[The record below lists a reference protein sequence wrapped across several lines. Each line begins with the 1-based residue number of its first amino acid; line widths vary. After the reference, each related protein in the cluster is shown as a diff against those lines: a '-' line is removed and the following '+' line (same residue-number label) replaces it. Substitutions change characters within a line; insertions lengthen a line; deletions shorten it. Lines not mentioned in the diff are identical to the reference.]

1 MSTVSEVAP
10 APVEPP
16 VDTLMDEAQDD
27 ERGSVGAELVASGR
41 AIDAAPSLE
50 AGASPDHPSQA
61 SAARPLTGSTVRAQ
75 ALDAGP
81 SPEAPEQDERSAR
94 LTFLRINA
102 FSAAMAVMAGAL
114 LLTAPLHHAG
124 PVHSLMPQPAMFAVL
139 CVMWTAAAW
148 YPVELHYRGNTYL
161 AVLEEVPMLLG
172 LVFLAPSL
180 LILCV
185 VCAETFVRVGPHRQP
200 FVKSFFNVASG
211 AISVALAIIVYRE
224 LLGSSSPV
232 SVRGWVAAAVALI
245 TSTVATTSSVRIV
258 IALAGQTTERRTAV
272 QSTTTVMLAAAN
284 ICLSFVVLDLAWF
297 SLWATIPLAIV
308 AVLIVGA
315 YSGYTRLTLRFS
327 SLQRLY
333 DFSRAIG
340 TASLEP
346 PSMSEDVLRQV
357 CTVMR
362 ARRAELV
369 LAEPSGTARRIS
381 IDEGEPSGFELIT
394 LDERSIVGNAIS
406 TGTAS
411 LHNDEQSG
419 KPVDDSV
426 SGTYR
431 HAIVAPIMNGHSAIG
446 AIAAFD
452 RDEELDSFDED
463 DLRLFETLVAHA
475 SASLERARL
484 VEELRFEV
492 DSKSHQATHDAL
504 TGLPNRVLFQTRA
517 TQALKATKGV
527 AVVLLDIDRFKDVN
541 DTLGHGIGDRLLCEV
556 SERLVHAVSGRATV
570 ARLGGDEFALVIPDV
585 TEPELA
591 VAVVSDLH
599 NELSRPIRIDGLALA
614 VTASAGIA
622 ISPAHGD
629 DVALLLQRADIAMYH
644 AKEHR
649 SRVELYSVEQDQSM
663 RRWLMIGGLLT
674 HALETHSELS
684 VVYQPIADVKSGSF
698 VRVEALA
705 RWNHPVHGFIPPD
718 EFIGMAEQMGVINQI
733 SDFVLS
739 QACARAAEWR
749 RNGLNLGL
757 AVNLSGR
764 EFADPGLVERIS
776 GHLEENGLPPDAL
789 TLEVT
794 ETEVMADLT
803 QVSVVL
809 DELAALGISLAI
821 DDYGTGYSS
830 LAYIHRL
837 PVQELKIDRSFVT
850 SLTSESS
857 NAIIVTSSIA
867 MAHSLGLKVVAE
879 GAEDAATCS
888 MLAEANCDFIQGYYL
903 SKPITSEQ
911 LESKLLNGV
920 PLNGASSFR
929 PRGAGQRPALS
940 VVAS

>member
-1 MSTVSEVAP
+1 
-10 APVEPP
+10 
-16 VDTLMDEAQDD
+16 MDEAQKMAG
-27 ERGSVGAELVASGR
+27 ESVGSDRVA
-41 AIDAAPSLE
+41 
-50 AGASPDHPSQA
+50 
-61 SAARPLTGSTVRAQ
+61 
-75 ALDAGP
+75 AGP
-81 SPEAPEQDERSAR
+81 SVVTAPTPDKVPQERADRRTVVAVNS
-94 LTFLRINA
+94 
-102 FSAAMAVMAGAL
+102 FSTVLALGAVAL
-114 LLTAPLHHAG
+114 LLSGPLYHAV
-124 PVHSLMPQPAMFAVL
+124 PIRTILPEFWMFLILFLMS
-139 CVMWTAAAW
+139 AAASW
-148 YPVELHYRGNTYL
+148 WPVQLHYRGNTYL
-161 AVLEEVPMLLG
+161 FVLEEVPMLLG
-172 LVFLAPSL
+172 LVFLSPL
-180 LILCV
+180 LLVLCG
-185 VCAETFVRVGPHRQP
+185 VCAELFVGLGPRRQP
-200 FVKSFFNVASG
+200 MLKVFFNVASS
-211 AISVALAIIVYRE
+211 AMSIALAALVYRMV
-224 LLGSSSPV
+224 LAGHAV
-232 SVRGWVAAAVALI
+232 SLRGWVAAAAGLCTSMIATALM
-245 TSTVATTSSVRIV
+245 VRIV
-258 IALAGQTTERRTAV
+258 MKLAGQTTERRTAV
-272 QSTTTVMLAAAN
+272 QFTTEAMFMLAN
-284 ICLSFVVLDLAWF
+284 MCFSIVVLDLAWF
-297 SLWATIPLAIV
+297 SLWATIPLVLV
-308 AVLIVGA
+308 AALIIGA

-362 ARRAELV
+362 ARRAELI
-369 LAEPSGTARRIS
+369 LAEPSGIARRIS
-381 IDEGEPSGFELIT
+381 VEGGEPTGFEPVNL
-394 LDERSIVGNAIS
+394 EKPSIVAEAVAS
-406 TGTAS
+406 GTAS
-411 LHNDEQSG
+411 LHNVDGQSG
-419 KPVDDSV
+419 KPVSDPV
-426 SGTYR
+426 SGPYR
-431 HAIVAPIMNGHSAIG
+431 HAVVAPLMHGRSPIG

-452 RDEELDSFDED
+452 RDEELDSFDDD

-517 TQALKATKGV
+517 AHALKESRGV

-541 DTLGHGIGDRLLCEV
+541 DTLGHAIGDRLLCEV

-570 ARLGGDEFALVIPDV
+570 ARLGGDEFALVIDNV
-585 TEPELA
+585 TEPTQA
-591 VAVVSDLH
+591 VAVVNDLH
-599 NELSRPIRIDGLALA
+599 HEMSRPIRIDELALA

-622 ISPAHGD
+622 LSPRHGD

-644 AKEHR
+644 AKERR
-649 SRVELYSVEQDQSM
+649 SKVELYSVEQDQSM

-674 HALETHSELS
+674 HALETRSELS
-684 VVYQPIADVKSGSF
+684 VAYQPIADVKSGSF

-739 QACARAAEWR
+739 KACAQAAEWR

-764 EFADPGLVERIS
+764 EFADPALVERIA
-776 GHLEENGLPPDAL
+776 GHLKDNRLPPDAL

-794 ETEVMADLT
+794 ETEVMADLN
-803 QVSVVL
+803 QVSAVL
-809 DELAALGISLAI
+809 DELAARGISLAI

-850 SLTSESS
+850 SLPRESS
-857 NAIIVTSSIA
+857 NAIIVNSSIA

-879 GAEDAATCS
+879 GAEDAATCA
-888 MLAEANCDFIQGYYL
+888 MLAEADCDFIQGYYL
-903 SKPITSEQ
+903 SKPITSTQ
-911 LESKLLNGV
+911 LESLLLDGV
-920 PLNGASSFR
+920 PRSDTAPRRSR
-929 PRGAGQRPALS
+929 PVTSRPTLS

>member
-1 MSTVSEVAP
+1 M
-10 APVEPP
+10 
-16 VDTLMDEAQDD
+16 LM
-27 ERGSVGAELVASGR
+27 
-41 AIDAAPSLE
+41 
-50 AGASPDHPSQA
+50 
-61 SAARPLTGSTVRAQ
+61 
-75 ALDAGP
+75 
-81 SPEAPEQDERSAR
+81 
-94 LTFLRINA
+94 
-102 FSAAMAVMAGAL
+102 
-114 LLTAPLHHAG
+114 
-124 PVHSLMPQPAMFAVL
+124 
-139 CVMWTAAAW
+139 
-148 YPVELHYRGNTYL
+148 
-161 AVLEEVPMLLG
+161 
-172 LVFLAPSL
+172 
-180 LILCV
+180 
-185 VCAETFVRVGPHRQP
+185 
-200 FVKSFFNVASG
+200 
-211 AISVALAIIVYRE
+211 
-224 LLGSSSPV
+224 
-232 SVRGWVAAAVALI
+232 
-245 TSTVATTSSVRIV
+245 
-258 IALAGQTTERRTAV
+258 
-272 QSTTTVMLAAAN
+272 AAN
-284 ICLSFVVLDLAWF
+284 MCLSFVVFDLAWF
-297 SLWATIPLAIV
+297 SLWATIPLVLV
-308 AVLIVGA
+308 AGLIIGA
-315 YSGYTRLTLRFS
+315 YRGYSRLTLRFA

-362 ARRAELV
+362 ARRAELI
-369 LAEPSGTARRIS
+369 LLEPSGIARRIS
-381 IDEGEPSGFELIT
+381 VEQGEASGFEPVNLSQP
-394 LDERSIVGNAIS
+394 SIVAEAVS

-411 LHNDEQSG
+411 LHNVDGQSA
-419 KPVDDSV
+419 KPESDPV
-426 SGTYR
+426 SGPYR
-431 HAIVAPIMNGHSAIG
+431 HAVVAPLMHGRSPIG

-452 RDEELDSFDED
+452 RDEELDDFDDD

-517 TQALKATKGV
+517 AQALRESRGV

-570 ARLGGDEFALVIPDV
+570 ARLGGDEFALVIADV
-585 TEPELA
+585 TEPGLA
-591 VAVVSDLH
+591 VAIVNDLH
-599 NELSRPIRIDGLALA
+599 REMSRPIRIDGLALA

-622 ISPAHGD
+622 LSPEHGD

-649 SRVELYSVEQDQSM
+649 SKVELYSVEQDQSM

-674 HALETHSELS
+674 HALETRSELS
-684 VVYQPIADVKSGSF
+684 VAYQPIADVRSGSF

-718 EFIGMAEQMGVINQI
+718 EFIGMAEQMGVISQI

-739 QACARAAEWR
+739 EACGQAAEWR
-749 RNGLNLGL
+749 RKGLNLGL

-764 EFADPGLVERIS
+764 EFADPGLVERIAR
-776 GHLEENGLPPDAL
+776 HLRENDLPADAL

-809 DELAALGISLAI
+809 DELAARGISLAI

-850 SLTSESS
+850 SLPQESS
-857 NAIIVTSSIA
+857 NAIIVNSSIA

-879 GAEDAATCS
+879 GAEDEATCS
-888 MLAEANCDFIQGYYL
+888 MLAEADCDFIQGYYL
-903 SKPITSEQ
+903 SKPITSAQ
-911 LESKLLNGV
+911 LESKLLEGV
-920 PLNGASSFR
+920 PNVGRSSR
-929 PRGAGQRPALS
+929 RSRQDGQRPALS

>member
-1 MSTVSEVAP
+1 
-10 APVEPP
+10 
-16 VDTLMDEAQDD
+16 MDEAQDN
-27 ERGSVGAELVASGR
+27 ESGAVGPGLQLAGPVA
-41 AIDAAPSLE
+41 DADATQEEQVQS
-50 AGASPDHPSQA
+50 AGAD
-61 SAARPLTGSTVRAQ
+61 RRTVV
-75 ALDAGP
+75 
-81 SPEAPEQDERSAR
+81 SV
-94 LTFLRINA
+94 NA
-102 FSAAMAVMAGAL
+102 FSMTLALGALAL
-114 LLTAPLHHAG
+114 LLTEPLHHAA
-124 PVHSLMPQPAMFAVL
+124 PIHQVIPQPAMFVIL
-139 CVMWTAAAW
+139 FVMYAGASWF
-148 YPVELHYRGNTYL
+148 PVQFHYRGNTVFF
-161 AVLEEVPMLLG
+161 VLEEVPTLLG
-172 LVFLAPSL
+172 LVFISPTLLVLAAVS
-180 LILCV
+180 
-185 VCAETFVRVGPHRQP
+185 AEIFVRVGPRRQA
-200 FVKSFFNVASG
+200 FFKAFFNIASG
-211 AISVALAIIVYRE
+211 ALGIALAALVYRE
-224 LLGSSSPV
+224 LLGSSGPV
-232 SVRGWVAAAVALI
+232 SSWGWLAAGAALC
-245 TSTVATTSSVRIV
+245 TSIIATT
-258 IALAGQTTERRTAV
+258 LMGQVLMKIIGQRSERRTAI
-272 QSTTTVMLAAAN
+272 QFTTEMMFMAAN
-284 ICLSFVVLDLAWF
+284 MCLSFVVLDLAWF
-297 SLWATIPLAIV
+297 SLWAIVPLVLV
-308 AVLIVGA
+308 AVLIIGA
-315 YSGYTRLTLRFS
+315 YNGYARLTLRFA

-340 TASLEP
+340 SASLEP

-369 LAEPSGTARRIS
+369 LREPSGMARRIS
-381 IDEGEPSGFELIT
+381 IDEGETSGFEPVS
-394 LDERSIVGNAIS
+394 LDGPSIIADAVA
-406 TGTAS
+406 TGTAA
-411 LHNDEQSG
+411 LHNGEGQGKRAADPISG
-419 KPVDDSV
+419 SYYQAV
-426 SGTYR
+426 
-431 HAIVAPIMNGHSAIG
+431 VAPIMNGRSAIG

-452 RDEELDSFDED
+452 RFEELDDFDDD

-475 SASLERARL
+475 SASLERSRL

-504 TGLPNRVLFQTRA
+504 TGLPNRVLFQSRA
-517 TQALKATKGV
+517 AQALKESRGV

-541 DTLGHGIGDRLLCEV
+541 DTLGHAIGDRLLCEV

-570 ARLGGDEFALVIPDV
+570 ARLGGDEFALVISDV
-585 TEPELA
+585 TGPGFAE
-591 VAVVSDLH
+591 AVVNDLH
-599 NELSRPIRIDGLALA
+599 REMSRPIRIDGLALA

-622 ISPAHGD
+622 LSPDHGD

-674 HALETHSELS
+674 HALETGSELS
-684 VVYQPIADVKSGSF
+684 VAYQPIADVKSGSF

-739 QACARAAEWR
+739 EACARAAEWR
-749 RNGLNLGL
+749 RKGLNLGL

-764 EFADPGLVERIS
+764 EFADPGLVKRIA
-776 GHLEENGLPPDAL
+776 GHLKDNDLPASAL

-794 ETEVMADLT
+794 ETEVMADLG

-809 DELAALGISLAI
+809 DQLAAQGISLAI

-857 NAIIVTSSIA
+857 NAIIVNSSIA

-879 GAEDAATCS
+879 GAEDEATCS
-888 MLAEANCDFIQGYYL
+888 MLAEAECDFIQGYYL
-903 SKPITSEQ
+903 SKPVTSEQ
-911 LESKLLNGV
+911 LESKLLEGV
-920 PLNGASSFR
+920 PLKGSSRR
-929 PRGAGQRPALS
+929 PEEAGGRPALT

>member
-1 MSTVSEVAP
+1 
-10 APVEPP
+10 
-16 VDTLMDEAQDD
+16 MDEAQDYEQGPIGPEPMMFARTRD
-27 ERGSVGAELVASGR
+27 VT
-41 AIDAAPSLE
+41 PSLE
-50 AGASPDHPSQA
+50 AGQRSDSSTTTDADARVTGSSVEFKSPDCGPT
-61 SAARPLTGSTVRAQ
+61 RGS
-75 ALDAGP
+75 
-81 SPEAPEQDERSAR
+81 SEQEERSYRATLR
-94 LTFLRINA
+94 RINC
-102 FSAAMAVMAGAL
+102 FSAALAVLTGILLFAG
-114 LLTAPLHHAG
+114 PLHKAG
-124 PVHSLMPQPAMFAVL
+124 PIHPLIPQPAMFVLL
-139 CVMWTAAAW
+139 CVMWAAAAW
-148 YPVELHYRGNTYL
+148 CPVELHYRGNTYL
-161 AVLEEVPMLLG
+161 AELEEVPMLLG
-172 LVFLAPSL
+172 LVFLSPSL

-185 VCAETFVRVGPHRQP
+185 VCAEAFVRLGPRRQP
-200 FVKSFFNVASG
+200 LVKLFFNVASG
-211 AISVALAIIVYRE
+211 AVSVALAVIVYRAA
-224 LLGSSSPV
+224 LGSSSPI
-232 SVRGWVAAAVALI
+232 SLRGWVAAAAALI
-245 TSTVATTSSVRIV
+245 MSTVATAISVQIV
-258 IALAGQTTERRTAV
+258 MKLNGQTTERRSGV
-272 QSTTTVMLAAAN
+272 QFTTTAMLAAAN

-362 ARRAELV
+362 ARRAELI
-369 LAEPSGTARRIS
+369 LAEPSGIARRIS
-381 IDEGEPSGFELIT
+381 VEEGEPSAFEPVSL
-394 LDERSIVGNAIS
+394 EKPSIVANAVS
-406 TGTAS
+406 SGTAS
-411 LHNDEQSG
+411 LHNVESQSS
-419 KPVDDSV
+419 KPESDPV
-426 SGTYR
+426 SGPYR
-431 HAIVAPIMNGHSAIG
+431 HAVVAPIMNGVSAIG

-452 RDEELDSFDED
+452 RDEELDSFDDD
-463 DLRLFETLVAHA
+463 DLRLFETLVATA

-504 TGLPNRVLFQTRA
+504 TGLPNRLLFQTRA
-517 TQALKATKGV
+517 AQALKESRGV

-541 DTLGHGIGDRLLCEV
+541 DTLGHAIGDNLLCEV

-585 TEPELA
+585 TESGLA
-591 VAVVSDLH
+591 IEVVNDLH
-599 NELSRPIRIDGLALA
+599 REMSRPIRIDGLALA

-622 ISPAHGD
+622 VSPEHGD

-649 SRVELYSVEQDQSM
+649 SKVELYSGEQDQSM

-674 HALETHSELS
+674 HALETRSELS
-684 VVYQPIADVKSGSF
+684 VAYQPIADVKSGSF

-718 EFIGMAEQMGVINQI
+718 EFIGMAEQMGVISQI

-739 QACARAAEWR
+739 QACAQAAEWR
-749 RNGLNLGL
+749 RKGLNLGL

-764 EFADPGLVERIS
+764 EFADPGLVERIA
-776 GHLEENGLPPDAL
+776 GHLNENGLPPDAL

-809 DELAALGISLAI
+809 DQFAALGISLAI

-850 SLTSESS
+850 SLTRESS
-857 NAIIVTSSIA
+857 NAIIVNSSIA

-879 GAEDAATCS
+879 GAEDEATCS
-888 MLAEANCDFIQGYYL
+888 MLVEADCDFVQGYYL
-903 SKPITSEQ
+903 SKPVTSEQ
-911 LESKLLNGV
+911 LESKLLEGV
-920 PLNGASSFR
+920 PLGTSAPR
-929 PRGAGQRPALS
+929 PPATGQRPALS

>member
-1 MSTVSEVAP
+1 
-10 APVEPP
+10 
-16 VDTLMDEAQDD
+16 MDEAQDYED
-27 ERGSVGAELVASGR
+27 GSGGPGLVVAGLVV
-41 AIDAAPSLE
+41 DAAPIPE
-50 AGASPDHPSQA
+50 EP
-61 SAARPLTGSTVRAQ
+61 AQ
-75 ALDAGP
+75 
-81 SPEAPEQDERSAR
+81 SERSSRGIVLA
-94 LTFLRINA
+94 IYG
-102 FSAAMAVMAGAL
+102 FSSTIAVAALAL
-114 LLTAPLHHAG
+114 LLSEPLHKAPPIH
-124 PVHSLMPQPAMFAVL
+124 PIIPQPAMFVIL
-139 CVMWTAAAW
+139 CVMFAATSW
-148 YPVELHYRGNTYL
+148 FPVQFHYRGNTYL
-161 AVLEEVPMLLG
+161 FVLEEVPMLLG
-172 LVFLAPSL
+172 LVFLSPTL
-180 LILCV
+180 LVLSAV
-185 VCAETFVRVGPHRQP
+185 SAEIFVRVGPRRQP
-200 FVKSFFNVASG
+200 AFKALFNVASC
-211 AISVALAIIVYRE
+211 AMSISLAALVYRE
-224 LLGSSSPV
+224 MLGSASPV
-232 SVRGWVAAAVALI
+232 SLWGWLAASAGLC
-245 TSTVATTSSVRIV
+245 TSMISGSLMAQVVMKI
-258 IALAGQTTERRTAV
+258 LGQTSERQTAV
-272 QSTTTVMLAAAN
+272 QFTTEAMFMAAN
-284 ICLSFVVLDLAWF
+284 MCLSFVVLDLAWF
-297 SLWATIPLAIV
+297 SFWAIVPLALV
-308 AVLIVGA
+308 AGLIIGA
-315 YSGYTRLTLRFS
+315 YNGYARLRLRFA

-369 LAEPSGTARRIS
+369 LKDQSGVARRIS
-381 IDEGEPSGFELIT
+381 IDEGETSGFEPVSL
-394 LDERSIVGNAIS
+394 EKPSIVADAVA
-406 TGTAS
+406 TGTATS
-411 LHNDEQSG
+411 YHGEG
-419 KPVDDSV
+419 KRLTDPV
-426 SGTYR
+426 SGPYR
-431 HAIVAPIMNGHSAIG
+431 HAVVAPIMNGRSAVG

-452 RDEELDSFDED
+452 RYEELDEFDDD

-475 SASLERARL
+475 SASLERSRL

-517 TQALKATKGV
+517 TQALNQSRGV

-541 DTLGHGIGDRLLCEV
+541 DTLGHTIGDHLLCEV

-585 TEPELA
+585 TESGLA
-591 VAVVSDLH
+591 VAVMNDLH
-599 NELSRPIRIDGLALA
+599 RELSRPIRIDGLALA

-622 ISPAHGD
+622 VAPEHGD

-649 SRVELYSVEQDQSM
+649 SKVEVYSVEQDQSM

-674 HALETHSELS
+674 HALETRSELS
-684 VVYQPIADVKSGSF
+684 VAYQPIADVKSGSF

-718 EFIGMAEQMGVINQI
+718 EFIGMAEQMGVISQI

-739 QACARAAEWR
+739 QSCAQAAEWR
-749 RNGLNLGL
+749 RNGLDLDL

-764 EFADPGLVERIS
+764 EFADPGLVERIA
-776 GHLEENGLPPDAL
+776 GHLEENGLPPSAL

-794 ETEVMADLT
+794 ETEVMADLG

-809 DELAALGISLAI
+809 DKLAAQGISLAI

-850 SLTSESS
+850 SLPRESS
-857 NAIIVTSSIA
+857 NAIIVNSSIA

-879 GAEDAATCS
+879 GAEDEATCS
-888 MLAEANCDFIQGYYL
+888 MLAEAECDFVQGYYL
-903 SKPITSEQ
+903 SKPITPAQ
-911 LESKLLNGV
+911 LESKLLEGV
-920 PLNGASSFR
+920 PLRGSS
-929 PRGAGQRPALS
+929 PPPPHKAEHRPALT

>member
-1 MSTVSEVAP
+1 
-10 APVEPP
+10 
-16 VDTLMDEAQDD
+16 MDEAQD
-27 ERGSVGAELVASGR
+27 EKGGSRGSGLV
-41 AIDAAPSLE
+41 
-50 AGASPDHPSQA
+50 
-61 SAARPLTGSTVRAQ
+61 V
-75 ALDAGP
+75 AGP
-81 SPEAPEQDERSAR
+81 AADADPTQDEEAQTAR
-94 LTFLRINA
+94 LSPRMVLAFNA
-102 FSAAMAVMAGAL
+102 FSTTLALGALAL
-114 LLTAPLHHAG
+114 LLTGPLHGAAPIH
-124 PVHSLMPQPAMFAVL
+124 LIIPQPAMFVIL
-139 CVMWTAAAW
+139 FVMYAAASW
-148 YPVELHYRGNTYL
+148 FPVQLHYRGNTCL
-161 AVLEEVPMLLG
+161 FVLEEVPTLLG
-172 LVFLAPSL
+172 LVFISPTLLVLAA
-180 LILCV
+180 
-185 VCAETFVRVGPHRQP
+185 VCAEIFVRVGPRRQA
-200 FVKSFFNVASG
+200 FFKAYFNVASPALG
-211 AISVALAIIVYRE
+211 IALAALVYRE
-224 LLGSSSPV
+224 LLGSSGPV
-232 SVRGWVAAAVALI
+232 SSWGWLAAAAGLC
-245 TSTVATTSSVRIV
+245 TSMVATTFMGRVGMKI
-258 IALAGQTTERRTAV
+258 IGQTSERRTAV
-272 QSTTTVMLAAAN
+272 QFTTESMFMAAN
-284 ICLSFVVLDLAWF
+284 MCLSFVVLDLAWF
-297 SLWATIPLAIV
+297 SLWAIVPLVLV
-308 AVLIVGA
+308 AGLIIGA
-315 YSGYTRLTLRFS
+315 YNGYARLTLRFA

-333 DFSRAIG
+333 DFSRTIG
-340 TASLEP
+340 SASLEP

-369 LAEPSGTARRIS
+369 LREPSGMARRIS
-381 IDEGEPSGFELIT
+381 IDEGKTSGFEPVSL
-394 LDERSIVGNAIS
+394 EASSIIADAIA
-406 TGTAS
+406 TGTAA
-411 LHNDEQSG
+411 LHNGEGPGKLQADPISG
-419 KPVDDSV
+419 SYHQAV
-426 SGTYR
+426 
-431 HAIVAPIMNGHSAIG
+431 VAPIMNGRAAIG

-452 RDEELDSFDED
+452 RDEELDDFDDD
-463 DLRLFETLVAHA
+463 DLRLYETLVAHA
-475 SASLERARL
+475 SASLERSRL

-517 TQALKATKGV
+517 AEALHKSRGV

-541 DTLGHGIGDRLLCEV
+541 DTLGHAIGDRLLCEV

-591 VAVVSDLH
+591 VAIVNDLH
-599 NELSRPIRIDGLALA
+599 REMSRPIRIDGLALA

-622 ISPAHGD
+622 VAPEHGD

-674 HALETHSELS
+674 HALETRSELS
-684 VVYQPIADVKSGSF
+684 VAYQPIADVRSGSF

-718 EFIGMAEQMGVINQI
+718 EFIGMAEQMGVISQI

-739 QACARAAEWR
+739 EACAKAAEWR
-749 RNGLNLGL
+749 RMGLNIGL

-764 EFADPGLVERIS
+764 EFADPGIVQRIA
-776 GHLEENGLPPDAL
+776 GHLKDNDLPASAL

-794 ETEVMADLT
+794 ETEVMADLG

-809 DELAALGISLAI
+809 DQLAAQGISLAI

-850 SLTSESS
+850 SLSSESS

-879 GAEDAATCS
+879 GAEDEVTFS
-888 MLAEANCDFIQGYYL
+888 MLAEADCDFVQGYYL
-903 SKPITSEQ
+903 SKPITPEQ
-911 LESKLLNGV
+911 LESKLLEGV
-920 PLNGASSFR
+920 PLKHSSR
-929 PRGAGQRPALS
+929 RTEEAGERPALT